1 MAILV
6 LIRFSLRAD
15 LAGWIASPPR
25 ANVSAWIL
33 TTQYSQSNILMLSCW
48 LKLSGQRLSVHSTAS
63 SLWTRTHISERVDVN
78 PGHSWRDTGR
88 VGRVLTI
95 RDLVGNGR
103 IGMEHKEALIFTL
116 IPSGSTFICA
126 KPHPLKAPNLF
137 SFSITSS
144 ISSLCFLVRSIL
156 SSLALWSPLVEFA
169 TG

>member
-1 MAILV
+1 MNTDH
-6 LIRFSLRAD
+6 S
-15 LAGWIASPPR
+15 
-25 ANVSAWIL
+25 IL
-33 TTQYSQSNILMLSCW
+33 TEQYSHAVLLAEALGPDAVCP
-48 LKLSGQRLSVHSTAS
+48 HSTAS
-63 SLWTRTHISERVDVN
+63 SLWTHTHISERVDVN

-103 IGMEHKEALIFTL
+103 IGMEHKEVLIFTL

-137 SFSITSS
+137 SFSTTSS

-156 SSLALWSPLVEFA
+156 SSLALWSPLVLFA
-169 TG
+169 IGLHDTPVLR